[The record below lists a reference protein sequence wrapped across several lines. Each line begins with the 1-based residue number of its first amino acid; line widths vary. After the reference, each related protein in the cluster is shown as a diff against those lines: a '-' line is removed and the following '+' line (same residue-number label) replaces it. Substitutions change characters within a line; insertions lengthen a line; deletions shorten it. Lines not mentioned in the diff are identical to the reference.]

1 MEANELM
8 IGDWVE
14 VPFLE
19 GKPKI
24 VKVEEILFDEINPE
38 WDGME
43 NYGGIKIKYVEPIPL
58 TPEILEKNGFT
69 KGGMFVKTYYLA
81 VEDFE
86 IFVYFAYVNTQL
98 IIEKRNGKEIINI
111 LNVEYLHILQH
122 ALKLCGIE
130 KQIEL

>member
-43 NYGGIKIKYVEPIPL
+43 NYGGVKIKYVKPIPL
-58 TPEILEKNGFT
+58 TSEILEKNEFT
-69 KGGMFVKTYYLA
+69 KEYGVWVIYRHPSFKWFVLYKKEFGYA
-81 VEDFE
+81 ISVGESKVN
-86 IFVYFAYVNTQL
+86 INYVH
-98 IIEKRNGKEIINI
+98 E
-111 LNVEYLHILQH
+111 LQH
-122 ALKLCGIE
+122 ALKLCGID
-130 KQIEL
+130 KTIEL